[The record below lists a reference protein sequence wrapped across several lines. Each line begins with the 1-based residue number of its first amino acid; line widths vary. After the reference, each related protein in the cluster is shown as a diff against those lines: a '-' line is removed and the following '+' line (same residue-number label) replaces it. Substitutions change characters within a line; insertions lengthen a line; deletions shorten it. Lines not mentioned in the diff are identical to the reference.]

1 MRRGQMNKLLLPLV
15 LIAQPALAEESMTEC
30 RQIEDIVERVSCYDD
45 IVDSRYP
52 ADSRAGVET
61 NKPPASPESAAIP
74 DALSLF
80 GTHDSEA
87 KRIVENSLAIE
98 QISQIEATVV
108 NVRESASMKLTV
120 VLDNGQIWRQL
131 DNQPMRLKSGE
142 TVIVRKASLGS
153 FLMEKKSGG
162 RSIRVKRTN

>member
-30 RQIEDIVERVSCYDD
+30 RQIEDIVERVSCYDK
-45 IVDSRYP
+45 IVDSRHQ
-52 ADSRAGVET
+52 AD
-61 NKPPASPESAAIP
+61 
-74 DALSLF
+74 LF

-87 KRIVENSLAIE
+87 KRIVEKSLAIE

-120 VLDNGQIWRQL
+120 VLDNEQIWRQL
-131 DNQPMRLKSGE
+131 DNQPMHLKSGE